1 MATKLSIK
9 ALERQ
14 WARALKAT
22 AEINQKL
29 EDIQERKK
37 QKEELKKQ
45 KEKEVKPKDVKGK
58 GLTNKTFYP
67 AYQKV
72 KEEKDPTLYKTYINL
87 VINHV
92 GAVDMSVRD
101 TTAEDVWQM
110 IRDEKCIY
118 IIREDD
124 EESEEED
131 LTAA

>member
-58 GLTNKTFYP
+58 GPQTATRQQIQSRNGG
-67 AYQKV
+67 
-72 KEEKDPTLYKTYINL
+72 TLWK
-87 VINHV
+87 
-92 GAVDMSVRD
+92 
-101 TTAEDVWQM
+101 
-110 IRDEKCIY
+110 
-118 IIREDD
+118 
-124 EESEEED
+124 
-131 LTAA
+131 